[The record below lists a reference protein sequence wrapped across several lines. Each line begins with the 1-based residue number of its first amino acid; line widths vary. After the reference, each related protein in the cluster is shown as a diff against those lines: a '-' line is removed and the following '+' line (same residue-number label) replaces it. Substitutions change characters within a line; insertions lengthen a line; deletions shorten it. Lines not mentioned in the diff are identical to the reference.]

1 MPHTAA
7 SRSGSAR
14 ERIAREHRQLS
25 ELLDC
30 IEGIS
35 APDRLEIEL
44 EGLRALLEAHFAGE
58 EDADGLHEAVGR
70 STPHLLPAVQHL
82 FDEHREFLADLEAL
96 TGRACE
102 LAAGPV
108 AELCAGVCGLAA
120 RLRAHEA
127 RENDLFGESVYA
139 DVGSQD

>member
-1 MPHTAA
+1 MPQAAA

-25 ELLDC
+25 ELLDR

-35 APDRLEIEL
+35 TPARLALEL

-58 EDADGLHEAVGR
+58 EADDGLHEAVGHA
-70 STPHLLPAVQHL
+70 TPHLLPAVQHL
-82 FDEHREFLADLEAL
+82 FDEHREVLTELEEL
-96 TGRACE
+96 TARARE

-108 AELCAGVCGLAA
+108 ADLCTCVCGLAA